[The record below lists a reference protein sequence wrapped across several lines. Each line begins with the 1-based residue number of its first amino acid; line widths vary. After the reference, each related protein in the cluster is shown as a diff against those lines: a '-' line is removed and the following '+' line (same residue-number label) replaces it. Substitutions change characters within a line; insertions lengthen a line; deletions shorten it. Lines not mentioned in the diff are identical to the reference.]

1 MHANLI
7 YKTLEHVMVRYY
19 ILYAYMCAC
28 AHVCMYVC
36 LYMYMYMYM
45 YMYIYTYMYIHINMC
60 TYTSTNAYKLIYIYI
75 YIYIVQICCLYIYI
89 HIICAYVI
97 THADIACST
106 ERMYCTVT
114 ALAIGKW
121 IEKRS
126 RRSQL
131 YSAGSRRIP
140 FGMTRP
146 S

>member
-1 MHANLI
+1 
-7 YKTLEHVMVRYY
+7 
-19 ILYAYMCAC
+19 
-28 AHVCMYVC
+28 
-36 LYMYMYMYM
+36 
-45 YMYIYTYMYIHINMC
+45 MYIHINMC
-60 TYTSTNAYKLIYIYI
+60 TYTSTNAYKLIYIYSSNLLF
-75 YIYIVQICCLYIYI
+75 VYIYI

>member
-1 MHANLI
+1 
-7 YKTLEHVMVRYY
+7 
-19 ILYAYMCAC
+19 
-28 AHVCMYVC
+28 
-36 LYMYMYMYM
+36 
-45 YMYIYTYMYIHINMC
+45 MC
-60 TYTSTNAYKLIYIYI
+60 TYTSTNAYKLI